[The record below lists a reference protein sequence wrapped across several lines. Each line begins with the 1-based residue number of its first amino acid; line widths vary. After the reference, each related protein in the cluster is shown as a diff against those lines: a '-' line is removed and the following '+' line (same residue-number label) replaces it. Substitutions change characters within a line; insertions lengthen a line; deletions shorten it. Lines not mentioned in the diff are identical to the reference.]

1 MNIKIIKPDGE
12 FFDGNGNFLEF
23 TAVTGR
29 MGVYD
34 NHIPLTTILEPC
46 VVKIHHGEVVKKA
59 ADLGGFIEIQKDR
72 IIILA
77 EDANWPEDIDVARAN
92 AAKERAQA
100 RLDKKESGTDLVRA
114 EAALKRAMA
123 RISAAGK

>member
-59 ADLGGFIEIQKDR
+59 AVLGGFIEIQKDR